1 MPFFQ
6 LSLFDKSRGV
16 HYHSTTFNTYKEA
29 YGAYTEFID
38 SEFMSNF
45 FDISI
50 SKITQKAS
58 FSSTP
63 ETLGDY
69 PLADFYYDVGDDT
82 HDYVLHIMSGNEHDT
97 VEQVMTSY
105 GIPVT
110 YDWPGAYFS
119 RAYLETIRRLGAE
132 DIRNADPNLFQDM
145 SVVGTNTG
153 FSTPPAGGESYGPPP
168 PPHRDE
174 GSDGEDETD
183 EEYVPDDAEVSEPE
197 ESSDYDLSE
206 YYYFKYG
213 KGYILTCPDTFS
225 NFGDPY
231 FLDGWWN
238 DNAQGWFFKT
248 EFKQMLKDRGATR
261 LKLDSK
267 SKRKLDF
274 SAGSKTVSSSASA
287 SASAGTVDETLE
299 GMVFFTFGR
308 GFIMKAPKNDSRW
321 GTKYFHGGWWNA
333 KQEGWFFKHGADTAE
348 RLIDLGAKHLT
359 SKKGSKR
366 S

>member
-6 LSLFDKSRGV
+6 ISLFDKSRGV

-63 ETLGDY
+63 ESLGDY
-69 PLADFYYDVGDDT
+69 PLTGFYYDVGDDT
-82 HDYVLHIMSGNEHDT
+82 HDYVLHIISGNEHNT

-119 RAYLETIRRLGAE
+119 RAYLETIRRLGAD
-132 DIRNADPNLFQDM
+132 DIRNADPNLFGDM

-153 FSTPPAGGESYGPPP
+153 FSTPPAMEAAYGPPP
-168 PPHRDE
+168 PPPRNE
-174 GSDGEDETD
+174 GSGGEEETD
-183 EEYVPDDAEVSEPE
+183 EEYVPDEAEASESE

-206 YYYFKYG
+206 YYYYKYG
-213 KGYILTCPDTFS
+213 KGYILTCPAVFS
-225 NFGDPY
+225 NFGEPY

-238 DNAQGWFFKT
+238 DNAQGWFFKA
-248 EFKQMLKDRGATR
+248 EFKQMLKDRGAKR
-261 LKLDSK
+261 LKLESK

-274 SAGSKTVSSSASA
+274 SDGSKTS
-287 SASAGTVDETLE
+287 SASAGTVDDTLE

-308 GFIMKAPKNDSRW
+308 GLIMKAPKNDSRW

-333 KQEGWFFKHGADTAE
+333 KQQGWFFKHGSDTVE
-348 RLIDLGAKHLT
+348 RLIGLGAKHLT